1 MIFCL
6 LYRAVP
12 AALIY
17 FNLFSERTLLDIVC
31 DGLFLSIIT
40 TDMIVAKMAGR
51 DLHPWIVIMAMASL
65 LSNFFCLFLVFFYY
79 ITILSETALFMN
91 LPLFTVV
98 RNVYVDGIYDLCHL
112 GHKLAFKNALKFGTR
127 LFVGVV
133 NDEEATEYKR
143 RPIMRTDERMEA
155 VAACKYVHKVIPN
168 APCFGVDEEFI
179 RRHNIHVVACSE
191 EYDKP
196 TDTYYAVPRRLGILK
211 ILPRTKGMSTSELI
225 RRVVEYGEKL
235 KNDEAAAKLE
245 AARVEK
251 DKRLND
257 KKF

>member
-1 MIFCL
+1 
-6 LYRAVP
+6 
-12 AALIY
+12 
-17 FNLFSERTLLDIVC
+17 
-31 DGLFLSIIT
+31 
-40 TDMIVAKMAGR
+40 
-51 DLHPWIVIMAMASL
+51 
-65 LSNFFCLFLVFFYY
+65 
-79 ITILSETALFMN
+79 MN